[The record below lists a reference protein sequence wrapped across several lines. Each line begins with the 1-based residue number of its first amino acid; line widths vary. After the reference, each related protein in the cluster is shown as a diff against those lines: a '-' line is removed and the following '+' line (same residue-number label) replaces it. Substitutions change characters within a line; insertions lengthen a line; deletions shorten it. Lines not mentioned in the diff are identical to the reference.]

1 MQSRRTF
8 LKQAGLLAL
17 AAGLP
22 FEKLLAQPS
31 RFTAIRRNVGFY
43 SNSGGSIG
51 WLVNSDATVVIDSQ
65 FPDQATDCLA
75 GLKERRNAPVDA
87 LFNTHHHGDHTGGN
101 AVFEAKKIIAQ
112 ERVPE
117 LQKTQGGARS
127 SPTVATTLFEKEWKG
142 SFGDEIIEARH
153 ITPAHTGGDSII
165 HFQNANVAHMGDL
178 VFNRVYPFIDRTGG
192 ASVKGWIA
200 TLDAALSWFDADTIF
215 ILGHG
220 NPAFGVQGKKAE
232 LLKMKSYLTA
242 LIDHVEKG
250 LREKKSRE
258 EITTLMMLPGF
269 EDYISFGPRLS
280 LTANLQVVFDE
291 LTA

>member
-8 LKQAGLLAL
+8 LKHAGLLAL

-22 FEKLLAQPS
+22 LNPLLAQAS
-31 RFTAIRRNVGFY
+31 RFTSIRRNVGLY
-43 SNSGGSIG
+43 SNSGGTIG
-51 WLVNSDATVVIDSQ
+51 WLINSEATVVVDSQ
-65 FPDQATDCLA
+65 YPDPAADCLK
-75 GLKERRNAPVDA
+75 GLLERRNAQVDA

-101 AVFEAKKIIAQ
+101 AVIGAKKIIAQ

-117 LQKTQGGARS
+117 LQRTQGGARS
-127 SPTVATTLFEKEWKG
+127 SPVVATTVFSKEWKG
-142 SFGDEIIEARH
+142 TFGDEIVHARH
-153 ITPAHTGGDSII
+153 VTPAHTGGDSII
-165 HFQNANVAHMGDL
+165 HFQNANVVHMGDL

-192 ASVKGWIA
+192 ASVKGWIH
-200 TLDAALSWFDADTIF
+200 TLETALTWFDADTLF

-232 LLKMKSYLTA
+232 LQKMKSYLSA

-250 LREKKSRE
+250 LRDKKSRE

-280 LTANLQVVFDE
+280 LTSNLEVVYEE

>member
-8 LKQAGLLAL
+8 LKHAGLLAL

-22 FEKLLAQPS
+22 LQKLLAQPS
-31 RFTAIRRNVGFY
+31 RFTPLRRNVGFY
-43 SNSGGSIG
+43 SNSGGTIG
-51 WLVNSDATVVIDSQ
+51 WLVNSDATVVVDSQ
-65 FPDQATDCLA
+65 YAEQAADCLK
-75 GLKERRNAPVDA
+75 GLQERRGAQVDA

-101 AVFEAKKIIAQ
+101 AVFDAKKIIAQ

-127 SPTVATTLFEKEWKG
+127 SPMVANTVFAKEWKG
-142 SFGDEIIEARH
+142 SFGDEVIEASH
-153 ITPAHTGGDSII
+153 IVPAHTGGDSII
-165 HFQNANVAHMGDL
+165 HFQNANIAHMGDL

-192 ASVKGWIA
+192 ASAKGWIT
-200 TLDAALSWFDADTIF
+200 TLETALTWFDADTLF

-220 NPAFGVQGKKAE
+220 NPSFGVQGKKAE
-232 LLKMKSYLTA
+232 LVKMKNYLSA

-250 LREKKSRE
+250 LRDRKSRE

-269 EDYISFGPRLS
+269 EDYVSFGPRLS
-280 LTANLQVVFDE
+280 LTANLQVVYDE
-291 LTA
+291 LTD

>member
-1 MQSRRTF
+1 MQTRRTF
-8 LKQAGLLAL
+8 LKHAALLAF

-22 FEKLLAQPS
+22 LNKLLAQPS
-31 RFTAIRRNVGFY
+31 RFTAIRRNVGVY
-43 SNSGGSIG
+43 SNSGGTIG
-51 WLVNSDATVVIDSQ
+51 WLINADASVVVDSQ
-65 FPDQATDCLA
+65 FADQAADCLK
-75 GLKERRNAPVDA
+75 GLQERRDAQIDA

-101 AVFEAKKIIAQ
+101 AVFAAKKIIAQ

-127 SPTVATTLFEKEWKG
+127 SPVAANTVFSTSWKG
-142 SFGDEIIEARH
+142 TFGDEIIEARH
-153 ITPAHTGGDSII
+153 VTPAHTGGDSII

-178 VFNRVYPFIDRTGG
+178 VFNRVYPFIDRPGG
-192 ASVKGWIA
+192 ASVKGWIT
-200 TLDAALSWFDADTIF
+200 TLETALTWFDADTIF

-220 NPAFGVQGKKAE
+220 NPAFGVKGKKAE
-232 LLKMKSYLTA
+232 LVKMKSYLAA

-250 LREKKSRE
+250 IRERKSRE

-269 EDYISFGPRLS
+269 EDYVSFGPRLS
-280 LTANLQVVFDE
+280 LTANLQVVYDE